1 MAFQK
6 ALSKKKKYYFQE
18 KIEENAN
25 DSKELWKVL
34 KSLGIKLGN
43 VNQSNI
49 SLKKNGVIQFEP
61 TNIANAFKD
70 IYSDF
75 TGNLVRKLPVAL
87 NKFNYNSTKQYYMT
101 IEKSCLNFEL
111 CNATLESIKK
121 ILTSLD
127 ASKGFGLDGISSK
140 LMKDGPEVLA
150 LPQCNLVNLSIKES
164 LFPDQCKIA
173 KLKPLFKKGS
183 NSNSKNYRST
193 SLLPVGSET
202 IEKTIHIQTK

>member
-1 MAFQK
+1 MALQK

-61 TNIANAFKD
+61 TNIANTFKD

-87 NKFNYNSTKQYYMT
+87 NKFNNNSAKQYYMT
-101 IEKSCLNFEL
+101 VEKNCHNFEL

-127 ASKGFGLDGISSK
+127 TSKGLGLDGISSK
-140 LMKDGPEVLA
+140 LLKDGPEFLA
-150 LPQCNLVNLSIKES
+150 LPQCNLVNLAIKES
-164 LFPDQCKIA
+164 LVPDQCKIA
-173 KLKPLFKKGS
+173 KLKPIFKEGS
-183 NSNSKNYRST
+183 NNNPKNYRSA
-193 SLLPVGSET
+193 SLLPVGSE
-202 IEKTIHIQTK
+202 